1 MMSVAYYR
9 PVWAA
14 RSDGEREIKT
24 KHGREFNG
32 PTELQLNKNASEDEF
47 FELLPVHD
55 EVAQDWKRALGG
67 MLQRQWKE
75 HGKELETEKD
85 KKWILVDFPENYR
98 LYKHVRKDRNK
109 TGKLAK
115 LRDNIIM
122 LTCTFRSLLPIWISN
137 RP

>member
-1 MMSVAYYR
+1 MTVAYYR
-9 PVWAA
+9 PIWAA

-32 PTELQLNKNASEDEF
+32 PTELQLNKDASEDEF
-47 FELLPVHD
+47 FELLPVHH

-75 HGKELETEKD
+75 HGKEMETDKD

-109 TGKLAK
+109 SGKLA
-115 LRDNIIM
+115 LIIQEIYTM
-122 LTCTFRSLLPIWISN
+122 V
-137 RP
+137 